1 MQYSATNIAEGGL
14 DVGDKTLMRTMLL
27 DFYGELLT
35 QKQRNCFNMHYNEDL
50 SLAEIAEVL
59 DISRQGARDLIVR
72 AEATLTETEEKI
84 GLVKRFSEQ
93 QLVLDKM
100 ETELNELLALTEGKA
115 SENVKKLLTELDSI
129 RD

>member
-1 MQYSATNIAEGGL
+1 MEGGL

-35 QKQRNCFNMHYNEDL
+35 EKQRNCFNMHYNEDL

-72 AEATLTETEEKI
+72 AEATLSETEEKI

-100 ETELNELLALTEGKA
+100 ETELNELLPLTEGKA
-115 SENVKKLLTELDSI
+115 AENVKRLLAELDSI

>member
-1 MQYSATNIAEGGL
+1 
-14 DVGDKTLMRTMLL
+14 VGDKTLMRTMLL

-100 ETELNELLALTEGKA
+100 ETELNELLTLTEGKA